1 MDSKILEVVSGAAVT
16 ALVLWLLFRKE
27 RWGRSS
33 TLARELPVR
42 RAKYLLAGRFFL
54 SAPLGL
60 IVDVYRGGGMPRPLV
75 VALGLL
81 FGGMGPL
88 ILWMRQRHRPLG
100 ERLLVSLPMP
110 LAVGWAVSFSHG
122 VDVPSLTAAAGYR
135 FDAFAIFATM
145 LVGAGLYLQHIN
157 TERGRQLRAETELEL
172 AHRLQ
177 QTLVPG
183 VAFRNARLEVYG
195 RSIPSDKVG
204 GDLVDLITSENN
216 TLVYLLDVS
225 GHGILACALMGSL
238 KTAIRIAFPLP
249 LPAMLDQ
256 INRVL
261 PSVKEPPMHA
271 TLGALAFAGDRERV
285 EYTLAGHMP
294 ILHCRTS
301 GEVERLAC
309 EQFPLGLLPVD
320 HYVSRNS
327 PCAPGDLFAL
337 YSDGI
342 IEVAN
347 AANEE
352 FGIERLE
359 SEIRDRKSQ
368 PLQNICDGVMAASAA
383 HGAADDDRSLLLIR
397 VLS

>member
-1 MDSKILEVVSGAAVT
+1 MDPMIFGIVSVAVAAILAM
-16 ALVLWLLFRKE
+16 WLLFRKG
-27 RWGRSS
+27 RWDPVSPH
-33 TLARELPVR
+33 LRELPVR
-42 RAKYLLAGRFFL
+42 RLKYLLAGRFFL
-54 SAPLGL
+54 AASLGFML
-60 IVDVYRGGGMPRPLV
+60 DVLFGGGMPRTLV
-75 VALGLL
+75 VALALL
-81 FGGMGPL
+81 FGAIGATFL
-88 ILWMRQRHRPLG
+88 LLRRRPLG
-100 ERLLVSLPMP
+100 ERLLIVLAMGALVEA
-110 LAVGWAVSFSHG
+110 LAVTLSPPQG
-122 VDVPSLTAAAGYR
+122 VQSPTAAAGYR
-135 FDAFAIFATM
+135 FDAFAILATM
-145 LVGAGLYLQHIN
+145 LVGTWLYLQHIN
-157 TERGRQLRAETELEL
+157 TEGARQLRAETELKL

-177 QTLVPG
+177 QVLVPG
-183 VAFRNARLEVYG
+183 VNFRNARLEVYG
-195 RSIPSDKVG
+195 RAIPSDKVG

-225 GHGILACALMGSL
+225 GHGIPAGALMGSL

-249 LPAMLDQ
+249 MPAMLDQ

-261 PSVKEPPMHA
+261 PSVKEPHMHA
-271 TLGALAFAGDRERV
+271 TFGALAFEVDRESV

-294 ILHCRTS
+294 ILHYRTS

-320 HYVSRNS
+320 RYVSRNS

-347 AANEE
+347 AADEQ

-359 SEIRDRKSQ
+359 SEIRNRTSQ
-368 PLQNICDGVMAASAA
+368 PLEKICDAVMAASAA
-383 HGAADDDRSLLLIR
+383 HGAPDDDRSLLLIR

>member
-27 RWGRSS
+27 RWGQSS
-33 TLARELPVR
+33 TLPSELPVR
-42 RAKYLLAGRFFL
+42 RVKYLLAGRFFL

-60 IVDVYRGGGMPRPLV
+60 MVDVYRGGGMPRPLV
-75 VALGLL
+75 VALALL
-81 FGGMGPL
+81 SGVMGPL
-88 ILWMRQRHRPLG
+88 ILLMRQRHRPLG

-110 LAVGWAVSFSHG
+110 LAVGWVVSFSPG
-122 VDVPSLTAAAGYR
+122 ADVPSVTAAAGYR

-157 TERGRQLRAETELEL
+157 TERRRQLRAETELEL

-177 QTLVPG
+177 QILVPG
-183 VAFRNARLEVYG
+183 VGFHNARLEVYG

-225 GHGILACALMGSL
+225 GHGILACALMGSV
-238 KTAIRIAFPLP
+238 KTAIRIAFPLSM
-249 LPAMLDQ
+249 PAMLDQ

-261 PSVKEPPMHA
+261 PSVKEAPMHA
-271 TLGALAFAGDRERV
+271 TLAALAFAENRESV

-294 ILHCRTS
+294 ILHYRTS

-347 AANEE
+347 AAAEE
-352 FGIERLE
+352 FGIDRLE

-368 PLQNICDGVMAASAA
+368 PLQDICEGVMAASAA
-383 HGAADDDRSLLLIR
+383 HGDADDDRSLLLIR